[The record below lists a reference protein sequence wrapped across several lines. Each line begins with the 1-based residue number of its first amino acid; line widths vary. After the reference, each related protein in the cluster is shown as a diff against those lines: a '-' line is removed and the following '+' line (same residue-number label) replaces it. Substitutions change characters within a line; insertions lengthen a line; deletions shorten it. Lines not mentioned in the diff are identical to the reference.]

1 MLQVRFIS
9 VRELRERAAAVWR
22 ELAEAREIV
31 VTSNGKP
38 IAILSAVSEA
48 NLEQSLAA
56 IRRARAMA
64 AVEAMRSASLRS
76 GTDRMTR
83 REIER
88 EIAAVRASRKR

>member
-1 MLQVRFIS
+1 MRFIS
-9 VRELRERAAAVWR
+9 VRELRERSAAVWR

-76 GTDRMTR
+76 GTDRMTP
-83 REIER
+83 REIEQ